1 MPPRVKVLVVGQTPP
16 PYHGQAIMIERLVR
30 GRFAR
35 AQLFHVRMAFSD
47 SIGEVGRFRIS
58 KIFHLVGVI
67 ARIIYC
73 RLVHRPTILCYP
85 PAGPNR
91 TPLYRDLAILFCTR
105 WLFPRTILYF
115 HAGGVSELYPQLS
128 RPLQWLFRRA
138 LFHADAAIRISLG
151 SPPDPQ
157 VLEARRQYVVPN
169 GIEDEFER
177 FATQRAPAQFAQ
189 QETHLAAHAPSNLIN
204 TQNSITH
211 SESDTLVLEK
221 TFEAPPL
228 RMLFIGMLTESKGLL
243 VLIDACKSLVS
254 CSIPFELNI
263 AGQFASPDFE
273 EEVRLQISQANLD
286 FHVHFLG
293 SLSGDAKWQ
302 AFAAAD
308 VLCLPTFYE
317 AETFGLVLVEAMSF
331 RLPVVAT
338 RWRGI
343 PEVVDDGV
351 TGFLVPPKDSGRFG
365 RSSRTTPHR
374 SKPSHRSRRSRPR
387 KIPSRIHRRPLLAT
401 NENIFVQTAESTHT

>member
-30 GRFAR
+30 GRFVR
-35 AQLFHVRMAFSD
+35 VQLFHVRMAFSD

-91 TPLYRDLAILFCTR
+91 TPLYRDLAILLCTR
-105 WLFPRTILYF
+105 WLFPHTILYF

-138 LFHADAAIRISLG
+138 LFNADAAIRISLG

-157 VLEARRQYVVPN
+157 ALQARRQYVVPN

-177 FATQRAPAQFAQ
+177 FAAQRAHTQSARP
-189 QETHLAAHAPSNLIN
+189 ETHLVAHAASKLIN
-204 TQNSITH
+204 TQNGSTY
-211 SESDTLVLEK
+211 SESNTLVLEK
-221 TFEAPPL
+221 ASDAPPL
-228 RMLFIGMLTESKGLL
+228 RILFVGMLTESKGLL
-243 VLIDACKSLVS
+243 VLIDACKSLAARGV
-254 CSIPFELNI
+254 PFELNI

-273 EEVRLQISQANLD
+273 A
-286 FHVHFLG
+286 G
-293 SLSGDAKWQ
+293 S
-302 AFAAAD
+302 FASKS
-308 VLCLPTFYE
+308 
-317 AETFGLVLVEAMSF
+317 AE
-331 RLPVVAT
+331 
-338 RWRGI
+338 
-343 PEVVDDGV
+343 
-351 TGFLVPPKDSGRFG
+351 
-365 RSSRTTPHR
+365 
-374 SKPSHRSRRSRPR
+374 
-387 KIPSRIHRRPLLAT
+387 RI
-401 NENIFVQTAESTHT
+401 